1 MRKVKLITILILTCF
16 VLSNCGFKVV
26 DKSILN
32 NFDIAE
38 INTSG
43 EKRINYILKNKI
55 QFSSNKNEKNLISID
70 LLTKKN
76 KKSKERNIKNEITK
90 FEIKIEVKTTIK
102 NINNSNKVDFKVIQ
116 IGEYNVNKQYSQTLD
131 NEKKL
136 IELLTDKLADEIL
149 DQISVRLN
157 AI

>member
-43 EKRINYILKNKI
+43 EKRFNSV
-55 QFSSNKNEKNLISID
+55 Q
-70 LLTKKN
+70 TKK
-76 KKSKERNIKNEITK
+76 KRI
-90 FEIKIEVKTTIK
+90 
-102 NINNSNKVDFKVIQ
+102 
-116 IGEYNVNKQYSQTLD
+116 
-131 NEKKL
+131 
-136 IELLTDKLADEIL
+136 
-149 DQISVRLN
+149 
-157 AI
+157 

>member
-1 MRKVKLITILILTCF
+1 MIDRFAAYGFNCIRIDEGHD
-16 VLSNCGFKVV
+16 LSAISDALSQARAQK
-26 DKSILN
+26 
-32 NFDIAE
+32 
-38 INTSG
+38 
-43 EKRINYILKNKI
+43 EKPT
-55 QFSSNKNEKNLISID
+55 F
-70 LLTKKN
+70 
-76 KKSKERNIKNEITK
+76 
-90 FEIKIEVKTTIK
+90 IEVKTTIK
-102 NINNSNKVDFKVIQ
+102 NINNSNIVDFKVIQ

>member
-1 MRKVKLITILILTCF
+1 MRKIKLITILILTCF

-90 FEIKIEVKTTIK
+90 FEIKIEVKATIK
-102 NINNSNKVDFKVIQ
+102 NINNSKIVDFKAIQ

-149 DQISVRLN
+149 DQISIRLN

>member
-1 MRKVKLITILILTCF
+1 MRKVKLITILVLTCF

-102 NINNSNKVDFKVIQ
+102 NINNSNIVDFKVIQ

>member
-1 MRKVKLITILILTCF
+1 M
-16 VLSNCGFKVV
+16 
-26 DKSILN
+26 
-32 NFDIAE
+32 
-38 INTSG
+38 
-43 EKRINYILKNKI
+43 
-55 QFSSNKNEKNLISID
+55 ISID

-149 DQISVRLN
+149 DQISIRLN
-157 AI
+157 AIKSFLVENNLEILTKNLNLFYGENNGLINEFKSLIKNKNSKIKLSFLIKYS

>member
-131 NEKKL
+131 K
-136 IELLTDKLADEIL
+136 
-149 DQISVRLN
+149 
-157 AI
+157 